1 MLPWQRLIIWLSSAS
16 SENTSS
22 CIIHTLNTRFHDPS
36 TFPRILV
43 ISLSLSHSFSL
54 LLDCSRFQTRTR
66 QTGDVFS
73 QRSRFTNAD
82 LPQWP
87 EKMQVSTF
95 MTLLKQLKKFE
106 CLLGPKNFIF
116 QIIRCALTVRRRPE
130 QELKS
135 GKKAAK

>member
-1 MLPWQRLIIWLSSAS
+1 MLPWQRLIIWLSSTS

-43 ISLSLSHSFSL
+43 ISLSFSL
-54 LLDCSRFQTRTR
+54 ALCCWIA
-66 QTGDVFS
+66 
-73 QRSRFTNAD
+73 AD
-82 LPQWP
+82 FKQEHGKQARKVGLHKPQWP
-87 EKMQVSTF
+87 EKMLVSTF
-95 MTLLKQLKKFE
+95 MTLLKQLNKFE

-116 QIIRCALTVRRRPE
+116 QIIRCTLTVRRRPE
-130 QELKS
+130 QELKL